1 MAIYLIRHG
10 ETAGN
15 RNRVMQVPE
24 TPLSE
29 AGLAQAGRL
38 GARLGDAG
46 IGAILSSDFARAA
59 MTAECVARSTG
70 VHVEHDSLLQERNF
84 GELRGRPYSE
94 FSESPFGPGYS
105 PPGGESWA
113 VFHARVDLAFERVAL
128 RAAETDGHL
137 AVVTHGLVCHSI
149 AMRHIERAEA
159 AAGAG
164 MDGPPVS
171 FGNTALTIIEGPDP
185 WRAALFGC
193 TAHLEGDEPSE
204 ALGPA

>member
-15 RNRVMQVPE
+15 RNRVLQVPE

-29 AGLAQAGRL
+29 RGLSQARRL
-38 GARLGDAG
+38 GARLVDSN
-46 IGAILSSDFARAA
+46 IVAILSSDLARAA
-59 MTAECVARSTG
+59 MTAECVASSTG
-70 VHVEHDSLLQERNF
+70 VAVEHEPLLQERNF
-84 GELRGRPYSE
+84 GDLRGTPYAE
-94 FSESPFGPGYS
+94 LSESPFAPGYE
-105 PPGGESWA
+105 PPGGESWPD
-113 VFHARVDLAFERVAL
+113 FHARVDRAFERVTR
-128 RAAETDGHL
+128 RAAELDGHL

-149 AMRHIERAEA
+149 AMRHIDRGES

-164 MDGPPVS
+164 MDGPPIS
-171 FGNTALTIIEGPDP
+171 FGNTAVTIIEGPGP

-193 TAHLEGDEPSE
+193 TAHLEGEDADP